1 VNLDTPKRKRYDL
14 ANMPELKIVRRMV
27 REHGYEYPIIM
38 VEGSTADGLRIRK
51 RFKNEEAARS
61 WKGLREIEALNE
73 HSELHSVV
81 TKLTGDQIAEAENA
95 FSRLGTRYSLTSALD
110 FFFKHYCEPDVV
122 LSLEDST
129 DQFLEAKAEQVRDR
143 SLVQLKS
150 TLFQFKEFAENCH
163 VHEVTQQLVERFL
176 RSVRGKDGKN
186 PATKRTWNNYRSDL
200 HNFFAWCSNPQRRW
214 IAINPVSDIQ
224 KQKTGRDI
232 PESLTVGE
240 VRRLMEYVAEY
251 KGGVLAKYFALA
263 LFGGLRTGPD
273 GELQKLALH
282 KDRLKL
288 IDLEHGVIHI
298 RPEISKTHDYRQVMV
313 RENLKAW
320 LTTFAGEIIPKNF
333 DREVKGVREKFK
345 LGQDVLRHTFF
356 SMHVAAFKSVGEAAL
371 EGGNTEAV
379 IKKHYL
385 NLSSYKEGAEFWK
398 IMPAIGDE
406 KVIHLP

>member
-1 VNLDTPKRKRYDL
+1 MHLDTQKRKRYDL
-14 ANMPELKIVRRMV
+14 VDMPELRIVRRMV
-27 REHGYEYPIIM
+27 REHGYEYPIIQ
-38 VEGSTADGLRIRK
+38 VEGSTADGRRIRK
-51 RFKNEEAARS
+51 RFRNEEAARS

-73 HSELHSVV
+73 HSELHPVV
-81 TKLTGDQIAEAENA
+81 TKLTQDQIAEAENA
-95 FSRLGTRYSLTSALD
+95 FSRLGTRYSLTYALD
-110 FFFKHYCEPDVV
+110 FFLKHYCEPDVV
-122 LSLEDST
+122 LSLEEST
-129 DQFLEAKAEQVRDR
+129 DRFLEAKAEQIRDR
-143 SLVQLKS
+143 SRIQLKS
-150 TLFQFKEFAENCH
+150 TLSQFKEFAENCH

-176 RSVRGKDGKN
+176 RSIRAKDGKN

-214 IAINPVSDIQ
+214 ISINPVSDIP

-240 VRRLMEYVAEY
+240 ARKLMEYVAEY
-251 KGGVLAKYFALA
+251 KGGILAKYFALA
-263 LFGGLRTGPD
+263 LFGGLRTGTD

-282 KDRLKL
+282 KDRPKL
-288 IDLEHGVIHI
+288 IDLERGVIHVP
-298 RPEISKTHDYRQVMV
+298 PEISKTHDYRQVMI
-313 RENLKAW
+313 RDNLKAW
-320 LTTFAGEIIPKNF
+320 LTTFGGEIIPKNF

-398 IMPAIGDE
+398 IMPAASDK